1 MDGVPDDSICYLHP
15 VGLGAYNKHPNA
27 KDKQWWEYSREEIA
41 EIGDAAKDFFI
52 GNAVLS
58 VAMGGNIYLNN
69 AVPSIHDP
77 NPKIYEQ
84 KCIKV
89 DINLAQSTVK
99 IQINEPELLRGASTT
114 LITTDLLGK
123 TYHADMKY
131 EEPDSRP
138 YRFDTDFM
146 ELRDLK
152 QMSHP
157 VPLN

>member
-1 MDGVPDDSICYLHP
+1 
-15 VGLGAYNKHPNA
+15 
-27 KDKQWWEYSREEIA
+27 
-41 EIGDAAKDFFI
+41 
-52 GNAVLS
+52 
-58 VAMGGNIYLNN
+58 MGGNIYLNN

-138 YRFDTDFM
+138 YRFDTDFYGIKRPEADVTPGPF
-146 ELRDLK
+146 ELT
-152 QMSHP
+152 
-157 VPLN
+157 LNGTIDFEF